1 METYQ
6 HLKILKI
13 LIVACHV
20 ALFSM
25 EDVDLQ
31 DEDTGKTIM
40 FVDQR
45 NVKQTVIFGALSWA
59 MIFACFIT
67 LPRDA
72 RVVTQELIVE
82 NTGLGISTPLLVEN
96 VSPYHL
102 FLMVEMLVTRRNPL
116 GTESLADLSVKV
128 YSPHNSTVEVFSSSR
143 QHQFVFD
150 GIVSKPKVIF
160 YDKLLFRSSY
170 LVQVDVRTQNI
181 TEFERATMRLKLA
194 DPVSTWS
201 LIFNRFYVSVVMVVI
216 ILYFLFHRRF
226 KLKAKLVPTPEQYL
240 TAFLVVGCAVADNPF
255 DFLCFKR
262 PSMFFV
268 GLRVVCN
275 VIFTYFARYYI
286 TALFDSIRCRRKWV
300 RNWEYCLTVTSFVI
314 LAISDCLAS
323 LWQEVKIAHTRLTD
337 MDPAVLGIKYLCVL
351 LGNLFVIGY
360 VWMALTSLDETEGFR
375 FWCYLLHSAV
385 FVLISATASII
396 RLVNPQTEVLFSL
409 LTVDLFS
416 NTVFVIVMCGL
427 HWPYPKKNEYN
438 ETDANGIQEIELD
451 ENLRAAAEDP
461 DSEPESASENCQ

>member
-6 HLKILKI
+6 HLKMILKI
-13 LIVACHV
+13 LIVAMWH
-20 ALFSM
+20 FFPM

-31 DEDTGKTIM
+31 DEDSGKTIM

-45 NVKQTVIFGALSWA
+45 NVKQTVIFGVLSWA
-59 MIFACFIT
+59 MIFAGFIT
-67 LPRDA
+67 LPQDA
-72 RVVTQELIVE
+72 RVVAQELIVE
-82 NTGLGISTPLLVEN
+82 NTGFGISTPLLVEN

-128 YSPHNSTVEVFSSSR
+128 YSPHNSTFEVFSSSR
-143 QHQFVFD
+143 QHRFVFD

-170 LVQVDVRTQNI
+170 LVQVDVKTQNI

-201 LIFNRFYVSVVMVVI
+201 LIFNRFYVSVVMGVT
-216 ILYFLFHRRF
+216 ILYFLFHRKF
-226 KLKAKLVPTPEQYL
+226 KLKVKLVPTPEQYL
-240 TAFLVVGCAVADNPF
+240 TAFLVVGCSVADNPF

-286 TALFDSIRCRRKWV
+286 TGLFDSIRCRRKRV
-300 RNWEYCLTVTSFVI
+300 HNWEYYLTVIGFVI
-314 LAISDCLAS
+314 LAVLDCLAS
-323 LWQEVKIAHTRLTD
+323 LWQEVKIAQTRLTD
-337 MDPAVLGIKYLCVL
+337 MDPAVLGIKSLCVL

-375 FWCYLLHSAV
+375 FWAYLLHSGV
-385 FVLISATASII
+385 FLLVSSTASII

-438 ETDANGIQEIELD
+438 ETDANVIQEIELD
-451 ENLRAAAEDP
+451 ESLGSAVEELG
-461 DSEPESASENCQ
+461 SEPESASENCQ